1 MLPQEG
7 GRLGRK
13 GICGGRL
20 SFKGF
25 VGAGKGTVEYK
36 GCGEREGKGR
46 WLTKPKNIVNGRYDD
61 QPEVWV
67 GWSTECIGS
76 IVNGRYGWDGHGKV
90 WVGWRNMTCC
100 CISRLSRLRSGY
112 PFSAKTCLDATSR
125 TRPGGASSW
134 YNILR
139 VLCCGA

>member
-7 GRLGRK
+7 DRLGRK

-46 WLTKPKNIVNGRYDD
+46 WLTKPKNIVNGRCDGWGCRRD
-61 QPEVWV
+61 VRFGGRGFGGSMQEV
-67 GWSTECIGS
+67 GWVDGWTCSPRAGMGGMDRFTGWIGTNVS
-76 IVNGRYGWDGHGKV
+76 SCRMDLSDG
-90 WVGWRNMTCC
+90 
-100 CISRLSRLRSGY
+100 
-112 PFSAKTCLDATSR
+112 
-125 TRPGGASSW
+125 
-134 YNILR
+134 
-139 VLCCGA
+139 